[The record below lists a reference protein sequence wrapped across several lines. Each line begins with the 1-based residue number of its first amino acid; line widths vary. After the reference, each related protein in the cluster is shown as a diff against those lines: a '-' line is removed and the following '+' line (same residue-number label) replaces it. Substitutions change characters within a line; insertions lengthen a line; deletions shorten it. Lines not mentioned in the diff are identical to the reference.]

1 MGDLLVRNIP
11 DALKRD
17 LAEAAERAGVS
28 MSDKA
33 KDLLRRGLRA
43 DMESET
49 KQARSG
55 WDALRPLLS
64 SPDGSGDEFAHILDD
79 LEAGRKRD
87 FGRPVETPE

>member
-11 DALKRD
+11 DAMKRE
-17 LAEAAERAGVS
+17 LAEAAERAGIS

-33 KDLLRRGLRA
+33 KDLLRRGLQA

-49 KQARSG
+49 KRARSG

-64 SPDGSGDEFAHILDD
+64 SPDGSGEELAQILGD
-79 LEAGRKRD
+79 LEARRKED
-87 FGRPVETPE
+87 FGRPVEIPE